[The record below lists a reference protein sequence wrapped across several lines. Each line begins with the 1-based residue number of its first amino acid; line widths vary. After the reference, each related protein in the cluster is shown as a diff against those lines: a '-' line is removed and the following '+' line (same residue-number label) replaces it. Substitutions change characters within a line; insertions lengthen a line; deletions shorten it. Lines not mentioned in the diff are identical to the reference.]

1 MRKTGHS
8 ESYIN
13 ITRYSGKSTIA
24 NAHCVLQTA
33 HCFVALPVTSPF
45 LTAGWRKIIL
55 ANYVIDAY
63 HLSHLI
69 PYKTELDTYN
79 DTCYVSLV
87 GFLFDDVKIK
97 GIPIPF
103 HTEFPEINLRFYVKH
118 QTKNGAWRRGVVF
131 VKEFVPKMM
140 VSFVANTIYG
150 EHYETVD
157 MDHSWKET
165 ADQLDIEYRL
175 SPFGGV
181 YSERSRGAQSDK
193 WFHMRV
199 VADRNPEE
207 IPLAC
212 EAEFITEH
220 YWGYTKKGN
229 HETSEYEVWHPRWK
243 TYTVK
248 EFSCNF
254 DFGLLYGEEFAFMN
268 ELKPFS
274 VMLAEGSEIR
284 VMPGTTIDDS
294 SR

>member
-1 MRKTGHS
+1 M
-8 ESYIN
+8 
-13 ITRYSGKSTIA
+13 
-24 NAHCVLQTA
+24 
-33 HCFVALPVTSPF
+33 TSPF

-55 ANYVIDAY
+55 ANYVIDAH

-97 GIPIPF
+97 GVPIPF

-131 VKEFVPKMM
+131 IKEFVPKMM
-140 VSFVANTIYG
+140 VSFVANNIYG

-157 MDHSWKET
+157 MDHSWIEKQDTLE
-165 ADQLDIEYRL
+165 IEYSL
-175 SPFGGV
+175 SAFD
-181 YSERSRGAQSDK
+181 YAQSDK
-193 WFHMRV
+193 RFLMRA
-199 VADRNPEE
+199 VAEKNPTE

-220 YWGYTKKGN
+220 YWGYTKKGK

-243 TYTVK
+243 TYPVK

-254 DFGLLYGEEFAFMN
+254 DFGLLYGKEFEFLN

-274 VMLAEGSEIR
+274 VMLAEGSEIK
-284 VMPGTTIDDS
+284 VMQGNSIDDKVI
-294 SR
+294 